1 MRAYLLLLLIAA
13 GTTYLATPLARRVA
27 ERSSAMT
34 PVRDRDVHSV
44 PTPRLGGLAMLAGV
58 AVAFA
63 AASQMPFLNDLF
75 AEPGPWAVLG
85 AAAIVSLLGVAD
97 DVWGLD
103 PLTKL
108 AGQVLAA
115 GLMAWQGVQ
124 LLSLPLFGGVLV
136 ASSGLLLVV
145 TVLAVVVAMNAVNF
159 VDGLDGLAAG
169 VVGIGGVAFFV
180 YSYLLTRSASP
191 DNYANLASM
200 TVAVLVGVCL
210 GFLPH
215 NVHPARIFMGD
226 SGSMLI
232 GLLLAASAVSV
243 TGRLDPTVA
252 KVSGAQVVPVFLPV
266 LLPVAVLLLPLTDL
280 VLAVV
285 RRVLKGQS
293 PFAADKLH
301 LHHRLLSLGHTHG
314 RAVWV
319 LWLWTALVSFGAIAL
334 AFVPLRVALPA
345 WAAALA
351 LAVLVT
357 LGPARRRARRHGPL
371 LLRERGAPPAG
382 PQTRPEP
389 PAEGPGEALATDPPA
404 PERVTHRSAPRTG
417 QGPRVARTGS
427 GSEPR

>member
-1 MRAYLLLLLIAA
+1 VRAYLLLLLLAA

-27 ERSSAMT
+27 ERAGAMT
-34 PVRDRDVHSV
+34 AVRDRDVHSV

-58 AVAFA
+58 VVAFA
-63 AASQMPFLNDLF
+63 AASKMPFLDNLF
-75 AEPGPWAVLG
+75 LDNRAPWAVLG

-124 LLSLPLFGGVLV
+124 LYSLPWGG
-136 ASSGLLLVV
+136 GLLVGSAGLFLVV
-145 TVLAVVVAMNAVNF
+145 TVLAVVVAINAVNF

-169 VVGIGGVAFFV
+169 VVGIGGAAFFV
-180 YSYLLTRSASP
+180 YSYLFTRTVNET
-191 DNYANLASM
+191 NYANLGSL

-215 NVHPARIFMGD
+215 NAHPARIFMGD

-243 TGRLDPTVA
+243 TGQVDPAQVGQI
-252 KVSGAQVVPVFLPV
+252 SGAQVAPVFLPV
-266 LLPVAVLLLPLTDL
+266 LLPIAVLLLPLTDL

-285 RRVLKGQS
+285 RRVLAGQS

-314 RAVWV
+314 RAVLV
-319 LWLWTALVSFGAIAL
+319 LWLWTAVVSFGAILL
-334 AFVPLRVALPA
+334 AFLPLHLALPG
-345 WAAALA
+345 WGAALL

-357 LGPARRRARRHGPL
+357 LGPARRRARTHGPV
-371 LLRERGAPPAG
+371 LLRQRGGAPSA
-382 PQTRPEP
+382 PQG
-389 PAEGPGEALATDPPA
+389 AA
-404 PERVTHRSAPRTG
+404 PERVRRPSRPQPPADQQRSA
-417 QGPRVARTGS
+417 
-427 GSEPR
+427 

>member
-1 MRAYLLLLLIAA
+1 VRAYLLLLLVAA

-27 ERSSAMT
+27 ERFTAMT

-63 AASQMPFLNDLF
+63 AASRMPFLSDLF
-75 AEPGPWAVLG
+75 TESRQAWAVLG
-85 AAAIVSLLGVAD
+85 AAAIVCLLGVAD

-115 GLMAWQGVQ
+115 GLMAWQGVM
-124 LLSLPLFGGVLV
+124 LLALPVAGGLWVG
-136 ASSGLLLVV
+136 SSGLQLGV
-145 TVLAVVVAMNAVNF
+145 TVLAVVVAVNAVNF

-169 VVGIGGVAFFV
+169 VVGIGSVAFFT
-180 YSYLLTRSASP
+180 YSYLLTRGASP
-191 DNYANLASM
+191 DNYANLGSM
-200 TVAVLVGVCL
+200 VVAVLIGVCL

-215 NVHPARIFMGD
+215 NAHPARIFMGD

-243 TGRLDPTVA
+243 TGRFDPQA
-252 KVSGAQVVPVFLPV
+252 IGSGAQIVPVFLPV
-266 LLPVAVLLLPLTDL
+266 LLPVAVLMLPLTDL

-285 RRVLKGQS
+285 RRVLAGQS

-301 LHHRLLSLGHTHG
+301 LHHRLLSLGHTHA
-314 RAVWV
+314 RAVGV
-319 LWLWTALVSFGAIAL
+319 LWLWTAVVSFGYIAL
-334 AFVPLRVALPA
+334 AFLPLHLVLPT
-345 WAAALA
+345 WAAVLL

-357 LGPARRRARRHGPL
+357 LGPRRARARRHGPV
-371 LLRERGAPPAG
+371 LLRERQAAERTTPGAGASGAPAPG
-382 PQTRPEP
+382 PPSPQP
-389 PAEGPGEALATDPPA
+389 PSASAERVRGPG
-404 PERVTHRSAPRTG
+404 APRRPGAT
-417 QGPRVARTGS
+417 PRSRT
-427 GSEPR
+427 

>member
-13 GTTYLATPLARRVA
+13 GTTYLATPLVRRMA
-27 ERSSAMT
+27 ERAGALS

-63 AASQMPFLNDLF
+63 AASQMPFLSDLF
-75 AEPGPWAVLG
+75 SDSRQPWAVLG

-124 LLSLPLFGGVLV
+124 LLGLPWGGGLV
-136 ASSGLLLVV
+136 VGSGGLLLTV
-145 TVLAVVVAMNAVNF
+145 TVLAVVVAVNAVNF

-169 VVGIGGVAFFV
+169 VVGIGGAAFFV
-180 YSYLLTRSASP
+180 YSYLLTRSVST

-243 TGRLDPTVA
+243 NGRFDPAALGQVT
-252 KVSGAQVVPVFLPV
+252 GAQVAPLLLPV
-266 LLPVAVLLLPLTDL
+266 LLPIAVLLLPLTDL

-285 RRVLKGQS
+285 RRMLAGQS

-314 RAVWV
+314 RAVLV
-319 LWLWTALVSFGAIAL
+319 LWLWTAVVSFGAISP
-334 AFVPLRVALPA
+334 AFVPLHVALPG
-345 WAAALA
+345 WGVA
-351 LAVLVT
+351 LAVAVVVT
-357 LGPARRRARRHGPL
+357 LGPARRRSRTHGPVL
-371 LLRERGAPPAG
+371 LKRRGGPGAG
-382 PQTRPEP
+382 ASDRVRRASRPQTPTDQ
-389 PAEGPGEALATDPPA
+389 EGS
-404 PERVTHRSAPRTG
+404 PERASAPTG
-417 QGPRVARTGS
+417 GPT
-427 GSEPR
+427 PRG

>member
-27 ERSSAMT
+27 ERASAMT

-63 AASQMPFLNDLF
+63 AASRMPFLSDLF
-75 AEPGPWAVLG
+75 TESRQAWAVLG

-108 AGQVLAA
+108 SGQVLAA
-115 GLMAWQGVQ
+115 GLMAWQGVM
-124 LLSLPLFGGVLV
+124 LVSLPVAGGRWVG
-136 ASSGLLLVV
+136 SSGLYLVV
-145 TVLAVVVAMNAVNF
+145 TVLAVVVAVNAVNF

-169 VVGIGGVAFFV
+169 VVGIGSAAFFV
-180 YSYLLTRSASP
+180 YSYLLTRGASP

-200 TVAVLVGVCL
+200 VVAVLVGVCL

-232 GLLLAASAVSV
+232 GLLLASATVSV
-243 TGRLDPTVA
+243 TSDFDPTVA
-252 KVSGAQVVPVFLPV
+252 KISGAQQVPVFLPV
-266 LLPVAVLLLPLTDL
+266 LLPVAVLMLPLTDL

-285 RRVLKGQS
+285 RRVLAGQS

-301 LHHRLLSLGHTHG
+301 LHHRLLSLGHTHA
-314 RAVWV
+314 RAVGV
-319 LWLWTALVSFGAIAL
+319 LWLWTAVVSFGAIAL
-334 AFVPLRVALPA
+334 AFVPLHLALPG
-345 WAAALA
+345 WAAAMA
-351 LAVLVT
+351 LAGLVT
-357 LGPARRRARRHGPL
+357 LGPRRARARRHGPVL
-371 LLRERGAPPAG
+371 KREREA
-382 PQTRPEP
+382 
-389 PAEGPGEALATDPPA
+389 AERAPA
-404 PERVTHRSAPRTG
+404 P
-417 QGPRVARTGS
+417 
-427 GSEPR
+427 